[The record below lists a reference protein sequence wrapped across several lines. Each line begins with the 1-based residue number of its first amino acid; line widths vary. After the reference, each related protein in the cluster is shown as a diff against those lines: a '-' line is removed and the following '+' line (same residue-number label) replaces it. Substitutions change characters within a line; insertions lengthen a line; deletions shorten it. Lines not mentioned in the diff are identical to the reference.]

1 MAPKD
6 EIVITQQPWADEY
19 PDSPQLGEDVS
30 ALAIA
35 LRPARHND
43 NPTVAL
49 LGTYNLLGPYAERFG
64 GRVRGAVRI
73 VAIDVT
79 TGCVFHN
86 HAARTDS
93 VPFELEEAFL
103 QGPST
108 QDNKTRLISTAGHFN
123 IDLCEQ
129 LGLPPGEAR
138 YSVFAWLGEM
148 VSSPVLARIPANP
161 NRLAVPFELPSDD
174 STLRFRAST
183 QMSSGIKG
191 GIALTAKLEHPE
203 SVPGPLLYG
212 VADSAVLDPGLPET
226 AGTIDR
232 LVVLVKWALRHT
244 IVVCS
249 APLPK
254 ERPGGTVLFDL
265 DITRLLPP
273 GEILQPAFAV
283 AWLGGVLSPVAI
295 VPHSPLP

>member
-1 MAPKD
+1 MATKD
-6 EIVITQQPWADEY
+6 EIIITQQPWADEY

-49 LGTYNLLGPYAERFG
+49 LGTYNLLGPHAERFS

-73 VAIDVT
+73 VAINAT
-79 TGCVFHN
+79 NGRVFHN

-103 QGPST
+103 KTPST
-108 QDNKTRLISTAGHFN
+108 QDSKTRLVSTAGHFN

-129 LGLPPGEAR
+129 LGLPPGKAR
-138 YSVFAWLGEM
+138 YSVFAWLGDM
-148 VSSPVLARIPANP
+148 VSSSVLVQVPANP
-161 NRLAVPFELPSDD
+161 NRLAMPWDLPSDD
-174 STLRFRAST
+174 NALRFRAST
-183 QMSSGIKG
+183 QMSASIKG
-191 GIALTAKLEHPE
+191 GIALIAKLEHPGA
-203 SVPGPLLYG
+203 VPGPHLYG
-212 VADSAVLDPGLPET
+212 VADSAVLDPGLPKA
-226 AGTIDR
+226 AGTTDR
-232 LVVLVKWALRHT
+232 LVVLVKWSPRHT
-244 IVVCS
+244 VVVCS

-254 ERPGGTVLFDL
+254 ERPGGSVHFDL
-265 DITRLLPP
+265 DLTRLLSP